1 MLFHFRWNP
10 FRKKSGIMG
19 VLYAQSKRNRVV
31 SKHGKLN
38 TFVRPDEKDEQH
50 RWKFYKQAKAFL
62 QKFQVWF
69 VLFLFYCEVN
79 ESWHSAN
86 TIIESKHQYKDW
98 REGKE
103 NIDGKYIYLTF
114 LLDSTVLQAFAFSYV
129 SFLKL
134 LKIKNIFN
142 FVSDTWRISSYQW
155 LTWAGLR
162 HWRAL
167 LLRSSSRGSCLQWSG
182 I

>member
-1 MLFHFRWNP
+1 MESIPQEIRDHGSPVCPVQEEQSCVKAWKTQHICATWRERWTTQV
-10 FRKKSGIMG
+10 K
-19 VLYAQSKRNRVV
+19 VLQNQSFS
-31 SKHGKLN
+31 SKIPS
-38 TFVRPDEKDEQH
+38 R
-50 RWKFYKQAKAFL
+50 
-62 QKFQVWF
+62 

-155 LTWAGLR
+155 LTWAGLQ
-162 HWRAL
+162 HWRAS
-167 LLRSSSRGSCLQWSG
+167 LLRSSSRGWCSRWSG